1 MEPNFLIFPSHN
13 HHQVFCFCFLVEN
26 TFGQVNEQV
35 SFSIQGING
44 MDKRLLEIYVFLY
57 KFFLFAFLA
66 NVLFFSVHIFL
77 TEVEQSKPVIGV
89 TDLDNPSEII
99 KNAQRESVM
108 NNSSTKEE
116 NKKG

>member
-1 MEPNFLIFPSHN
+1 M
-13 HHQVFCFCFLVEN
+13 FCFCFLVEN
-26 TFGQVNEQV
+26 TFAQVNEPV

-44 MDKRLLEIYVFLY
+44 MDKRLLHMYTFLY
-57 KFFLFAFLA
+57 ELFLFAFLA
-66 NVLFFSVHIFL
+66 NVLVFFFCIFL
-77 TEVEQSKPVIGV
+77 TEVEQSKQVKGV
-89 TDLDNPSEII
+89 TNLDNPSDII